1 MMSIRFLTTDG
12 HGWTRMCGCPENR
25 EGGARAAMA
34 RRKGM
39 PGGRTGGA
47 RPASDPLENGSAG
60 LDYEAGA
67 RVERG
72 AGFGDE
78 GDGAVISAPLL
89 RCQLAAHVAALGIVE
104 LNEGIFGEKFTVG
117 FWRLG
122 AVTTRADRRA
132 DKFGA
137 HTP

>member
-1 MMSIRFLTTDG
+1 
-12 HGWTRMCGCPENR
+12 MCGCPKYR

-39 PGGRTGGA
+39 LGGRTGGA
-47 RPASDPLENGSAG
+47 RPASHPLENGSAG
-60 LDYEAGA
+60 FDFEAGA

-89 RCQLAAHVAALGIVE
+89 RRQVATHVAALGIVE
-104 LNEGIFGEKFTVG
+104 FHEGIFGEKFTIFFDVSVPSPPE
-117 FWRLG
+117 LID
-122 AVTTRADRRA
+122 VPTNSVPTLCESS
-132 DKFGA
+132 
-137 HTP
+137 